1 MKQLNHD
8 DVEGH
13 AIENDDEMKDEDLD
27 ETEML
32 NKYHTNDDDIDSD
45 LYNQIQTLTRPSKEI
60 KMMYSHPEEPVS
72 PNEYIDGINWHM
84 DKI

>member
-1 MKQLNHD
+1 
-8 DVEGH
+8 
-13 AIENDDEMKDEDLD
+13 MKDEDLD
-27 ETEML
+27 ETKML

-72 PNEYIDGINWHM
+72 PNEYIDGIN
-84 DKI
+84 